1 MPLTPPLV
9 LVVIGT
15 RPEAIKLA
23 PIVQAL
29 LRSPAVAVKVCLT
42 GQHREL
48 LAQGLAGFNLPV
60 DTNLDVMTDN
70 QSGPEVTARILER
83 LSRILEA
90 WRPALIIVQGDTT
103 TAMAAA
109 LAGFQ
114 MRVPVAHV
122 EAGLRSHDLEQP
134 WPEEMNRRLISQMA
148 ALHFA
153 PTDGA
158 RAHLLAEGIAAASIH
173 VTGNSVIDALQ
184 DALAHLR
191 DNPDLTKPVAPLL
204 VPDSKRLMALVTVHR
219 RENLGHRLNHIG
231 QALETLAAR
240 GDCHLIFPAHP
251 NPAILRLAAQ
261 LRDQTQHLTIIE
273 PLEYFPFIAL
283 LQRADFILTD
293 SGGIQEE
300 ATALGKPVLVLRDRT
315 ERPELLEAGNGRL
328 IGTDP
333 GEIVQAAAAL
343 IADQALRDAMTR
355 RSDSFGDGH
364 TAARIT
370 NHILTFLQR
379 NGRTDGAAPVA
390 LSRATPA

>member
-1 MPLTPPLV
+1 MSLTPPLV

-23 PIVQAL
+23 PIVQSL
-29 LRSPAVAVKVCLT
+29 LRHSAVRVKVCLT

-60 DTNLDVMTDN
+60 DCNLEVMTDN
-70 QSGPEVTARILER
+70 QSGPEVTAGILER
-83 LSRILEA
+83 LSRVLET
-90 WRPALIIVQGDTT
+90 WRPALMLVQGDTT

-109 LAGFQ
+109 MTGFQ

-134 WPEEMNRRLISQMA
+134 WPEEMNRRLISQLA
-148 ALHFA
+148 SLHFA
-153 PTDGA
+153 PTEGA
-158 RAHLLAEGIAAASIH
+158 RTHLLAEGIPESTVH

-184 DALAHLR
+184 DALAHLKN
-191 DNPDLTKPVAPLL
+191 NPELVKPVAPLL
-204 VPDSKRLMALVTVHR
+204 IPDSERLLVLVTVHR
-219 RENLGHRLNHIG
+219 RENLGSRLQYIG
-231 QALETLAAR
+231 EALESLAAR
-240 GDCHLIFPAHP
+240 GDCHVIFPAHP
-251 NPAILRLAAQ
+251 NPAILRLAAH
-261 LRDQTQHLTIIE
+261 LRDRTRHLTVIQ

-283 LQRADFILTD
+283 LQRSDFILTD

-315 ERPELLEAGNGRL
+315 ERPELLDAGNGRL
-328 IGTDP
+328 IGTAP
-333 GEIVQAAAAL
+333 ETIVAAAEAL
-343 IADQALRDAMTR
+343 IADSRLRETMTR

-370 NHILTFLQR
+370 EHVLRFIQQ
-379 NGRTDGAAPVA
+379 GRAEAGADPVPLGRAAP
-390 LSRATPA
+390 L

>member
-1 MPLTPPLV
+1 MPLPSPTI

-29 LRSPAVAVKVCLT
+29 LRTPDVSVRVCLT

-60 DTNLDVMTDN
+60 DANLDVMTDN

-83 LSRILEA
+83 LGQVIDQWQPHLM
-90 WRPALIIVQGDTT
+90 LVQGDTT

-114 MRVPVAHV
+114 LRVPVGHV

-134 WPEEMNRRLISQMA
+134 WPEEMNRRLIGQIAS
-148 ALHFA
+148 LHFA
-153 PTDGA
+153 PTERA
-158 RAHLLAEGIAAASIH
+158 RANLLAEGIPAAAIQ

-184 DALAHLR
+184 DALAHLAE
-191 DNPDLTKPVAPLL
+191 NPALAAPVAPLL
-204 VPDSKRLMALVTVHR
+204 VADPKRLLALVTVHR
-219 RENLGHRLNHIG
+219 RENLGARLAPIG
-231 QALETLAAR
+231 RALERLAAR

-251 NPAILRLAAQ
+251 NPAILRLAAE
-261 LRDQTQHLTIIE
+261 LRSVGPNLTVID

-283 LQRADFILTD
+283 LQRSDIILTD

-315 ERPELLEAGNGRL
+315 ERPELLDAGNGRL
-328 IGTDP
+328 IGTETDR
-333 GEIVQAAAAL
+333 IVSAAAEV
-343 IADQALRDAMTR
+343 IGDRVLRDAMTR

-364 TAARIT
+364 AAARIT
-370 NHILTFLQR
+370 QHILAFTGL
-379 NGRTDGAAPVA
+379 GAARLTA
-390 LSRATPA
+390 AGG

>member
-1 MPLTPPLV
+1 MPLPSPTI

-29 LRSPAVAVKVCLT
+29 LRTPDVSVRVCLT

-60 DTNLDVMTDN
+60 DANLDVMTDN

-83 LSRILEA
+83 LGQVIERWQPRLM
-90 WRPALIIVQGDTT
+90 LVQGDTT

-114 MRVPVAHV
+114 LRVPVGHV

-134 WPEEMNRRLISQMA
+134 WPEEMNRRLIGQIA
-148 ALHFA
+148 RLHFA
-153 PTDGA
+153 PTERA
-158 RAHLLAEGIAAASIH
+158 RANLLAEGVPAAAIY

-184 DALAHLR
+184 DALAHLA
-191 DNPDLTKPVAPLL
+191 DTPALAAPVAPLL
-204 VPDSKRLMALVTVHR
+204 TADPRRLLALVTVHR
-219 RENLGHRLNHIG
+219 RENLGPRLAFIG
-231 QALETLAAR
+231 RALERLAAR
-240 GDCHLIFPAHP
+240 GDCHFIFPAHP
-251 NPAILRLAAQ
+251 NPAILRLAAE
-261 LRDQTQHLTIIE
+261 LRQVGENLTVIE

-283 LQRADFILTD
+283 LQRSDLILTD

-315 ERPELLEAGNGRL
+315 ERPELLDVGNGRL
-328 IGTDP
+328 IGTETDR
-333 GEIVQAAAAL
+333 IVDAAAEL
-343 IADQALRDAMTR
+343 IGDAALRDRMAR

-364 TAARIT
+364 AAERITQHILAFMGLGAAHLTAA
-370 NHILTFLQR
+370 
-379 NGRTDGAAPVA
+379 GG
-390 LSRATPA
+390 